1 MAAKFLLLVLIGA
14 LACTA
19 TARRIET
26 EKRGGADMETT
37 NWKWH
42 HHSPHFG
49 GRVGRGGGGGFGHA
63 PGGGL
68 GSGAAA
74 GGSGGGSKAGSGNGG
89 SGGGGSGGGGAG
101 GNVGFGSAGLLP

>member
-19 TARRIET
+19 TARRIEV
-26 EKRGGADMETT
+26 EKRGGADMEPT

-49 GRVGRGGGGGFGHA
+49 GRVGSGGGGFGHA
-63 PGGGL
+63 PAGGL

-74 GGSGGGSKAGSGNGG
+74 GGGSGSKVGSGNGG
-89 SGGGGSGGGGAG
+89 SGGGGGGGAG
-101 GNVGFGSAGLLP
+101 GSVGFGSAGLLP